1 MEVGMADSIL
11 MITWGSPVRG
21 REERGLD
28 VFNEAL
34 GLYGRMQQEGRI
46 EGFDVALLT
55 PNGLMDGFIALR
67 GSIEQLNA
75 VKEDDEYRRMTVA
88 ASLIVE
94 DFQQLEG
101 STGEGLARDIEMYR
115 EAVAN
120 VPQTA

>member
-1 MEVGMADSIL
+1 
-11 MITWGSPVRG
+11 
-21 REERGLD
+21 
-28 VFNEAL
+28 
-34 GLYGRMQQEGRI
+34 
-46 EGFDVALLT
+46 
-55 PNGLMDGFIALR
+55 MDGFIALR

-115 EAVAN
+115 EAVAK